1 MEANFK
7 LAIALTKDLKL
18 PENHFGESEKF
29 LIYRFS
35 DGRLRFVKSIPN
47 QHRNDDEGE
56 HGNPEKGR
64 NIADLLKKEDV
75 NCVVS
80 RFFGKNIRI
89 ISEYF
94 LPVIVPVNDVKKVI
108 SLLDIKAEKIVLEA
122 KTHAVNPKIN
132 ALKL

>member
-1 MEANFK
+1 MQDDFK
-7 LAIALTKDLKL
+7 IAIALTKDLKL

-29 LIYRFS
+29 LIYKYS
-35 DGRLRFVKSIPN
+35 YGSLRFVKSIPN
-47 QHRNDDEGE
+47 HHRNDDEGQ
-56 HGNPEKGR
+56 HGKPEKGR
-64 NIADLLKKEDV
+64 NIAGLLQKEDV

-80 RFFGKNIRI
+80 RYFGKNIRI
-89 ISEYF
+89 ISEFF

-122 KTHAVNPKIN
+122 KTHVVNPKSK